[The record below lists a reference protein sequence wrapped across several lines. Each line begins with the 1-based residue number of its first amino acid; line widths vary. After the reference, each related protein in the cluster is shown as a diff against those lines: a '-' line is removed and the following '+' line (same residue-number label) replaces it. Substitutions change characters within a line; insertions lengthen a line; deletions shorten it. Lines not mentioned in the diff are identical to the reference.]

1 MKRSIR
7 QRLLITLLSV
17 VIVSWLLTALSGY
30 FDARHEVEE
39 LFDAQLAQS
48 ARVLLAM
55 SSHELEE
62 ERLYGQPGNNVI
74 TAYEDQLGAGHEY
87 ERKLAFQ
94 VWTEGD
100 KLALRSENAPTRPL
114 AGQINGFSERVLNEA
129 RWRVYSLA
137 NPAGT
142 IRVQVAQSLE
152 IRNELVESIALRLL
166 IPILLSLPLLAI
178 LIWFGITKAL
188 RPLVGL
194 AQDVANRDPEQLQ
207 PLPLENI
214 PEESQPLVESLNQ
227 LFDRLETAFE
237 NERRFTADAAHELRT
252 PLAALRIQA
261 QVAQGAQDDEA
272 RRHALQQLVQGVDRA
287 THLVQQ
293 LLTLA
298 RLDPDAAY
306 ADKGEVDLCA
316 LARETLAE
324 LSPAARDKHI
334 DISLNP
340 DCHGLLLGNRDA
352 LAILLRNLV
361 ENAIRYTPEHGKV
374 KVVVGEHDDGAIVLE
389 VQDSGPGIP
398 EAERPRAT
406 ERFYRSS
413 AAQQTPGSGL
423 GLSIVQRIVEHHK
436 ATLTLETSPL
446 GGLKVMVCFLSKAD
460 SRQNDIAKK

>member
-17 VIVSWLLTALSGY
+17 VTVSWGLTALSGY
-30 FDARHEVEE
+30 YEAHHEIEE

-62 ERLYGQPGNNVI
+62 QRLFGQSGNNVI
-74 TAYEDQLGAGHEY
+74 TAYEAELTAGHEY

-100 KLALRSENAPTRPL
+100 NLALRSENAPTHPL
-114 AGQINGFSERVLNEA
+114 AGKANGYSDRSLNQA
-129 RWRVYSLA
+129 RWRVYSLT
-137 NPAGT
+137 NTPGN

-152 IRNELVESIALRLL
+152 IRNELVEAITQRLL
-166 IPILLSLPLLAI
+166 IPILLSLPVLAI
-178 LIWFGITKAL
+178 LIWFGVTRAL
-188 RPLVGL
+188 RPLLDL
-194 AQDVANRDPEQLQ
+194 ARDVAHRDPEQLR

-214 PEESQPLVESLNQ
+214 PAESRPLVESLNQ

-252 PLAALRIQA
+252 PLAALKIQA
-261 QVAQGAQDDEA
+261 QVAQGTRDETA

-306 ADKGEVDLCA
+306 ADKTGVDLCA

-324 LSPAARDKHI
+324 LSPAAREKHI
-334 DISLNP
+334 ELSLNS
-340 DCHGLLLGNRDA
+340 DCHGCFHGNRDA

-361 ENAIRYTPEHGKV
+361 ENALRYTPGNGKAEV
-374 KVVVGEHDDGAIVLE
+374 EVLTGGDGSVTLSVA
-389 VQDSGPGIP
+389 DSGPGIP
-398 EAERPRAT
+398 EEERARVT
-406 ERFYRSS
+406 ERFYRSR
-413 AAQQTPGSGL
+413 AAQQIPGSGL
-423 GLSIVQRIVEHHK
+423 GLSIVQRIVEHHR
-436 ATLTLETSPL
+436 ATLTLGTASL
-446 GGLKVMVCFLSKAD
+446 GGLQVEVRFPPD
-460 SRQNDIAKK
+460 